1 MRKILKFTFTL
12 LLCLLAMPMIARAA
26 DDVTFEAAVPMIVH
40 RDQPFR
46 IEFTLNAKP
55 DDESFVPPTFEGFEV
70 VAGPSV
76 SQGQSIQII
85 NGEMTKS
92 VNYAITYV
100 LIARAE
106 GEQTIGEARIKVEGK
121 SYATRPTP
129 LEVRAGEESS
139 SQQDGGRSQQ
149 RNETSVEERAVQ
161 QLGKDDLM
169 LRLILSKSEAYKG
182 EAVRAVVKLYSRVN
196 VVGSEQMTL
205 PTFNGFWTHQLETE
219 QGPFR
224 ESYNGKVYEAFTLAE
239 YLLYPQQGGV
249 LTIEPAELTVVV
261 QMFVK
266 SNSPINHFFGNS
278 HEVYNLRRKLTTP
291 TVKLRIREF
300 PQPVPASFTGAVGKF
315 DMQARLQSSQIMTNS
330 ATNIICR
337 ISGRG
342 NINLLQSP
350 IVHLPQSFELYDVK
364 SSEQIHTSQSGSTG
378 YRQYDYPFIARAEGD
393 YAIEP
398 IEFTYFDPEAA
409 KFVTLRSNPL
419 DIKVLPDGS
428 SQTAAQ
434 QGGLTGG
441 VIKEDV
447 RLLSNEIRFI
457 KLGKSSMHR
466 LQSVFLFSAGY
477 FIVIAALVVVA
488 LAAYLFIRRRQR
500 DSRNVV
506 LMRGR
511 RANKVAVQRF
521 RKAKRYMEEQNR
533 RAFYDEM
540 LQALWGYASDKFN
553 IPIADLTKESMRD
566 YLSRRGSAELAR
578 EMTTIISECEEAQYS
593 PVEVTTMDEQYAR
606 GIDIVSKIESIVKR

>member
-1 MRKILKFTFTL
+1 
-12 LLCLLAMPMIARAA
+12 MPMAMAA
-26 DDVTFEAAVPMIVH
+26 DEVTFEAAVPMIVY

-46 IEFTLNAKP
+46 VEFTLNAKP
-55 DDESFVPPTFEGFEV
+55 DDESFMPPTFEGFDV
-70 VAGPSV
+70 MAGPSV

-92 VNYAITYV
+92 VNYTITYI
-100 LIARAE
+100 LTAPTE
-106 GEQTIGEARIKVEGK
+106 GEQSIGEARIKVDGK

-129 LEVRAGEESS
+129 LEVRGGESNAQRQGNAQ
-139 SQQDGGRSQQ
+139 SQR
-149 RNETSVEERAVQ
+149 RNDETVEERATR

-169 LRLILSKSEAYKG
+169 LRLTLSKSEAYKG
-182 EAVRAVVKLYSRVN
+182 EAVRAVLKLYSRVN
-196 VVGSEQMTL
+196 VVGSEEMTL
-205 PTFNGFWTHQLETE
+205 PTFNGFWTQQLEVE

-224 ESYNGKVYEAFTLAE
+224 ETLNGKVYETFTIAE

-249 LTIEPAELTVVV
+249 LTVEPAELTVMV

-291 TVKLRIREF
+291 TVKLNIREF

-315 DMQARLQSSQIMTNS
+315 DLQARLQSSQIMTNS

-342 NINLLQSP
+342 NINLLQAP
-350 IVHLPQSFELYDVK
+350 VVTLPQSFELYDVK
-364 SSEQIHTSQSGSTG
+364 STEQIRTSQSGSMG

-393 YAIEP
+393 YAIQP
-398 IEFTYFDPEAA
+398 VEFTYFDPEAA
-409 KFVTLRSNPL
+409 KFVTLRSETL

-428 SQTAAQ
+428 ATSSQ
-434 QGGLTGG
+434 QGGVINS
-441 VIKEDV
+441 VIKEEV

-457 KLGKSSMHR
+457 KLGKSSMR
-466 LQSVFLFSAGY
+466 RVGSIFLFSVPYFAVMAG
-477 FIVIAALVVVA
+477 LVA
-488 LAAYLFIRRRQR
+488 LAVAAYLYIRRRQR
-500 DSRNVV
+500 DSRNTV
-506 LMRGR
+506 LLRGR
-511 RANKVAVQRF
+511 RANKIAVQRF

-540 LQALWGYASDKFN
+540 LQALWGYVSDKFN
-553 IPIADLTKESMRD
+553 IPLADLTKESMRD
-566 YLSRRGSAELAR
+566 YMSRRGDAELAR
-578 EMTTIISECEEAQYS
+578 EMTSIISECEEAQYS
-593 PVEVTTMDEQYAR
+593 PVDMATMDDVYAR
-606 GIDIVSKIESIVKR
+606 GIDIVSKVESTVKR